1 MACLAVS
8 VALVALEVLL
18 DRRVVVAALA
28 ASISTL
34 STLVACSRQP
44 REYLLGAAGPQTV
57 AYGIQNQ
64 HGIDLAVDEINRA
77 GGIDGVPLR
86 VVARDDRAS
95 GADAARVAG
104 EFVANRNIL
113 AVIGH
118 AGSGA
123 EVSAARVYDG
133 GHLPAVATTPSSP
146 DITGILPW
154 VFRMST
160 SDSVNGMTLARFA
173 SSLSDSLHRPAK
185 VAVLYHNDSYGRG
198 LSDAFLHSFKGQV
211 LSTDPIGT
219 DTNLEPYITY
229 FKTHAPDIVFVAS
242 DEDLGIKVLRE
253 ARRQHLTATFLGG
266 DGWQGVVSDPAPEG
280 AYVGTPFTAQ
290 NSSEATQRFASA
302 FRARYGMV
310 PDAHAALAYDATR
323 LIASALR
330 SGATTRT
337 GIRDYLSSLKQSTAF
352 ASLSGPTWFDGTDPV
367 GDTFRMTRVHDGL
380 MLPVAR
386 R

>member
-1 MACLAVS
+1 
-8 VALVALEVLL
+8 VALEVLL
-18 DRRVVVAALA
+18 DRRIVVAALA
-28 ASISTL
+28 AAVSTSSIF
-34 STLVACSRQP
+34 VACSRQP

-57 AYGIQNQ
+57 VYGIQNQ

-86 VVARDDRAS
+86 VVTRDDRAS

-104 EFVANRNIL
+104 EFVANRKIL

-133 GHLPAVATTPSSP
+133 GHLPAIATTPSSP
-146 DITGILPW
+146 DITGISPW

-160 SDSVNGMTLARFA
+160 SDSVNGITLARFA
-173 SSLSDSLHRPAK
+173 SSLSDSLHRPAR
-185 VAVLYHNDSYGRG
+185 VAVLYHNDAYGRG
-198 LSDAFLHSFKGQV
+198 LSDAFLHSFRGQV
-211 LSTDPIGT
+211 LSMDPIGT
-219 DTNLEPYITY
+219 DTNL
-229 FKTHAPDIVFVAS
+229 VAS
-242 DEDLGIKVLRE
+242 DEDIGIKVLRE
-253 ARRQHLTATFLGG
+253 ARRQRLSATFLGG
-266 DGWQGVVSDPAPEG
+266 DGWQGVVSDPASEG
-280 AYVGTPFTAQ
+280 AFIGTPFTAQ
-290 NSSEATQRFASA
+290 NSNGQSQKFTSA

-323 LIASALR
+323 LIAAALQ
-330 SGATTRT
+330 SGATSRA
-337 GIRDYLSSLKQSTAF
+337 GIRDYLASLKQSTAF

-380 MLPVAR
+380 MIPVAR